1 MIIEGLQK
9 LTLLDYPGHM
19 ACVVYTKGCN
29 FACPFCQNSSL
40 ITCDKA
46 KGRIPETD
54 IFEYLEKRKGILE
67 GVVITGGEPLI
78 QRDIKKFIKN
88 IKDMGFLVKL
98 DTNGSNPE
106 ILKTLIDEKL
116 VDYVAMDIKNV
127 FSKYDLNIGKKTR
140 IENIERSIAILKEEK
155 VDYEFRTT
163 IIKEFNTIEDI
174 CKVCK
179 MVGPHSKYFLQN
191 FEDSSDVLNHS
202 LHGFTH
208 DELVGIKE
216 RLKGEF
222 PNVVIR
228 TLS

>member
-78 QRDIKKFIKN
+78 QRDIKKFIN
-88 IKDMGFLVKL
+88 
-98 DTNGSNPE
+98 
-106 ILKTLIDEKL
+106 
-116 VDYVAMDIKNV
+116 Y
-127 FSKYDLNIGKKTR
+127 
-140 IENIERSIAILKEEK
+140 
-155 VDYEFRTT
+155 
-163 IIKEFNTIEDI
+163 I
-174 CKVCK
+174 C
-179 MVGPHSKYFLQN
+179 
-191 FEDSSDVLNHS
+191 SSD
-202 LHGFTH
+202 
-208 DELVGIKE
+208 
-216 RLKGEF
+216 
-222 PNVVIR
+222 
-228 TLS
+228 